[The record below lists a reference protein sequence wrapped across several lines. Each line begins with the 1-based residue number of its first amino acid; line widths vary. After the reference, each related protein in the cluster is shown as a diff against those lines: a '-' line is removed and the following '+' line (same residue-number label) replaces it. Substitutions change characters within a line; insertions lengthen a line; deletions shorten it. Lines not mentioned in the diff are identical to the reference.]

1 MNAAWSK
8 TPTCGYATTRAF
20 PEWAMGGFIGSPE
33 AKEIYARHG
42 MTGGL
47 EASSLTADQV
57 IGLAQDLAASEQLRQ
72 ARRTLGR

>member
-1 MNAAWSK
+1 
-8 TPTCGYATTRAF
+8 
-20 PEWAMGGFIGSPE
+20 MGGFIGSPE